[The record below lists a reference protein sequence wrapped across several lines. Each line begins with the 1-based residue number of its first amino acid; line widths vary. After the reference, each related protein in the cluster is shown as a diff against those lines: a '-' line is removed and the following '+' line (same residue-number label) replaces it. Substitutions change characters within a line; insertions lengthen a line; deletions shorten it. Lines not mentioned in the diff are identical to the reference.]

1 MVFGLAGLGWSFGM
15 PATAHLT
22 AALACSHFAASLL
35 VISCLR
41 NCLHSVKSC
50 SQKWQ
55 GLNVL
60 WACEASE
67 ASIAAALGTFLWPMT
82 MTARLR
88 VHADLAAGRYVVG
101 VWLALSSM

>member
-1 MVFGLAGLGWSFGM
+1 MIGVSEPALGIMVLDHHQAGRAF
-15 PATAHLT
+15 TA
-22 AALACSHFAASLL
+22 SVLL
-35 VISCLR
+35 V
-41 NCLHSVKSC
+41 
-50 SQKWQ
+50 Q
-55 GLNVL
+55 LNVL

-88 VHADLAAGRYVVG
+88 VHADLAAGRHVVG